1 MRQLFL
7 KLQYNRLPLLE
18 FSRVRISYTFHP
30 LGGVCL
36 TMEESEPTNQ
46 KMDLQLSGYT
56 QHPNNMEEPSYYD
69 MLDWD
74 TINISHRKM
83 DLFPNWRLPV
93 RVALWLSLVVFVYT
107 LLREVIHPFVMYNK
121 NEFCRIPILVVN
133 KVLPVVAITLLT
145 MAYLPGILATV
156 IQLHR
161 GTKYERFPSWL
172 NTWMLRRKQFGLLGF
187 FIAAM
192 HALYSLSYPMRR
204 SYRYKMLNW
213 AFEQVKQQKESS
225 WIEHDVWRME
235 IYVSLGIIA
244 LAILAILA
252 VASIP
257 SVGNFLSW
265 REYQFIQSK
274 MGYVALL
281 LSTAHAAVFGWNK
294 WADLKQFIWYTPPTF
309 MLASILPTL
318 VLLCRAIFLL
328 PCFSRRI
335 QKIRCGWEAN
345 KPAGRNCALTH
356 L

>member
-46 KMDLQLSGYT
+46 SPVKNEEMNQYDPRKADVWTPKPWLENKGNLVLEKMDLQLSGYT

-83 DLFPNWRLPV
+83 DLFPNWRLP
-93 RVALWLSLVVFVYT
+93 
-107 LLREVIHPFVMYNK
+107 
-121 NEFCRIPILVVN
+121 
-133 KVLPVVAITLLT
+133 
-145 MAYLPGILATV
+145 
-156 IQLHR
+156 
-161 GTKYERFPSWL
+161 
-172 NTWMLRRKQFGLLGF
+172 
-187 FIAAM
+187 
-192 HALYSLSYPMRR
+192 
-204 SYRYKMLNW
+204 
-213 AFEQVKQQKESS
+213 VKQQKESS